1 MARRR
6 REGRLGSSFE
16 RPATPPAC
24 VLGGAQQAGGRETRL
39 LPRVGLR
46 RHFIPSPE
54 GCPLFRRKSEDT
66 ELVEQP
72 TKPGGKGRPT
82 PTRKEAEAAAKAR
95 AKVPRTRK
103 EQMQRQRQAKTE
115 SSKQVRAAMKSGD
128 ERYLLA
134 RDKGPVRR
142 FIRDYVDSRF
152 SFVELMIPILIVT
165 MVLGYSGNS
174 QLATVGNTLLFG
186 MLLLVVL
193 DLVLLRR
200 RIRKQLA
207 ARFPD
212 ESVKGTTYYAVT
224 RSLQMKFMRMPKPKV
239 KIGQELPEHYR

>member
-1 MARRR
+1 M
-6 REGRLGSSFE
+6 
-16 RPATPPAC
+16 
-24 VLGGAQQAGGRETRL
+24 
-39 LPRVGLR
+39 
-46 RHFIPSPE
+46 
-54 GCPLFRRKSEDT
+54 FRRNSEDSAS
-66 ELVEQP
+66 VEEQ
-72 TKPGGKGRPT
+72 TKVGGKGRPT

-103 EQMQRQRQAKTE
+103 DQVRQQRTAKAE
-115 SSKQVRAAMKSGD
+115 SSKEVRAKMKAGD

-165 MVLGYSGNS
+165 MVLGYSGS
-174 QLATVGNTLLFG
+174 AQLATIGNTLLFG

-207 ARFPD
+207 ARFPG

-224 RSLQMKFMRMPKPKV
+224 RSLQMKFMRMPKAKV

>member
-1 MARRR
+1 
-6 REGRLGSSFE
+6 
-16 RPATPPAC
+16 
-24 VLGGAQQAGGRETRL
+24 
-39 LPRVGLR
+39 
-46 RHFIPSPE
+46 
-54 GCPLFRRKSEDT
+54 LFRRKSEESAPVD
-66 ELVEQP
+66 EPPKV
-72 TKPGGKGRPT
+72 GGKGRPT

-103 EQMQRQRQAKTE
+103 EQMQRQRQSKTA
-115 SSKQVRAAMKSGD
+115 SSKEVRAAMKAGD

-165 MVLGYSGNS
+165 MILGYSGSS
-174 QLATVGNTLLFG
+174 QLATIGNTLLFG

-200 RIRKQLA
+200 RLRKQLA
-207 ARFPD
+207 IRFPD
-212 ESVKGTTYYAVT
+212 EPVKGTTYYAVT
-224 RSLQMKFMRMPKPKV
+224 RSLQMKFMRMPKAKV
-239 KIGQELPEHYR
+239 KIGQELPDHYR

>member
-1 MARRR
+1 
-6 REGRLGSSFE
+6 
-16 RPATPPAC
+16 
-24 VLGGAQQAGGRETRL
+24 
-39 LPRVGLR
+39 
-46 RHFIPSPE
+46 
-54 GCPLFRRKSEDT
+54 LFRRKSEDT
-66 ELVEQP
+66 ELAEQS
-72 TKPGGKGRPT
+72 TKVGGKGRPT

-103 EQMQRQRQAKTE
+103 EMAQRQRQTKTE

-142 FIRDYVDSRF
+142 FIRDFVDSRF

-174 QLATVGNTLLFG
+174 QLAIVGNTVLFG

-207 ARFPD
+207 VRFPG
-212 ESVKGTTYYAVT
+212 ETVKGTTYYAVT